1 MSQECIQE
9 SSRATSPTCSIN
21 ESLMTATAR
30 SLAADVSF
38 PRVICQRLKLH
49 CAKPDGWRK
58 PMPSDRATLT
68 PPQFARRYGVG
79 VAKVLAWISQN
90 ELRAINV
97 VSEAGK
103 RPRWVILPDAVE

>member
-1 MSQECIQE
+1 
-9 SSRATSPTCSIN
+9 
-21 ESLMTATAR
+21 
-30 SLAADVSF
+30 
-38 PRVICQRLKLH
+38 
-49 CAKPDGWRK
+49 
-58 PMPSDRATLT
+58 MPSDRATLT

-103 RPRWVILPDAVE
+103 RPRWVILPDAVDQFEARRSNHANTERTPLRRRRASGDYTRFQY